1 LPSKARSWRMSD
13 EYLAR
18 FQACADR
25 AGLSLNRWGIRAMVQ
40 QADLEEAEARE
51 QEQAIAE
58 RERVRS
64 AAFPQGPKCPCVG
77 IPSGGYCYRCNT
89 KKW

>member
-64 AAFPQGPKCPCVG
+64 AAFPQGPAKCNHVVKG
-77 IPSGGYCYRCNT
+77 QWCYRCDK